1 MTTTTTPRLD
11 DLVTA
16 HVLAEAEARFMS
28 ALGYEQTA
36 AIAHAEAESIRDQ
49 INALCGDPT
58 SAEPIPCHCG
68 KESIPVGVMVCLDR
82 DDGVTHHGPDECG
95 PCGSAS

>member
-36 AIAHAEAESIRDQ
+36 NLAHAEAESIRDQ
-49 INALCGDPT
+49 INALCGGPT
-58 SAEPIPCHCG
+58 STEPIPCSCPT
-68 KESIPVGVMVCLDR
+68 KVQIPVGAISVCL
-82 DDGVTHHGPDECG
+82 DGVTHHGPDECG
-95 PCGSAS
+95 PCGVES

>member
-36 AIAHAEAESIRDQ
+36 ALAHAEAE
-49 INALCGDPT
+49 
-58 SAEPIPCHCG
+58 PIPCSCPT
-68 KESIPVGVMVCLDR
+68 KVQIPVGAISVCL
-82 DDGVTHHGPDECG
+82 DGVTHHGPDECG
-95 PCGSAS
+95 PCGVEL

>member
-1 MTTTTTPRLD
+1 MTTSTTPRLGE
-11 DLVTA
+11 LVIA
-16 HVLAEAEARFMS
+16 HALAEAEARFMS

-36 AIAHAEAESIRDQ
+36 ALAHAEAESIRDQ

-68 KESIPVGVMVCLDR
+68 KVQISVGAISVCL
-82 DDGVTHHGPDECG
+82 DGVTHHGPDECG
-95 PCGSAS
+95 PCEVES

>member
-36 AIAHAEAESIRDQ
+36 ALAHAEAESIRDQ
-49 INALCGDPT
+49 INALTVPVHSG
-58 SAEPIPCHCG
+58 PIPCECG
-68 KESIPVGVMVCLDR
+68 KVQVPVGAISVCL
-82 DDGVTHHGPDECG
+82 DGVTHHGPDECG
-95 PCGSAS
+95 PCGVES